1 MRLISSA
8 CCAPYLSH
16 TGFTAAWNGPLSSIL
31 MISMPAASICLFD
44 FSSMAYQSL
53 RSSCCASL
61 ASLVVLR
68 ERAPGLLGEHQDFR
82 DHQVP
87 GERVVLGM
95 SVVLAGGVGRSVVL
109 GAVDDPGLHGVDEL
123 VHAHG
128 DAVAAERIHGVD
140 ED

>member
-1 MRLISSA
+1 MRLIRSV

-16 TGFTAAWNGPLSSIL
+16 TGFTAARNGPLSSIL

-61 ASLVVLR
+61 ASLVISAWSSCASVL
-68 ERAPGLLGEHQDFR
+68 
-82 DHQVP
+82 QVFLENTRISGIIRLP

-109 GAVDDPGLHGVDEL
+109 GAVDDPGLHGV
-123 VHAHG
+123 
-128 DAVAAERIHGVD
+128 
-140 ED
+140 